1 MKEQNSKLSLKLS
14 QKDSYERLVF
24 EREDQLKEKEEEML
38 EIELELEIMK
48 DRLLRLDPIYQKYME
63 VFEKL
68 AH

>member
-48 DRLLRLDPIYQKYME
+48 DRLLRLDPIYQKYIE